1 MRPLAVPLGNF
12 QFSDCLD
19 SKFRLTLS
27 SCDCIGSCCELMC
40 GRENFS
46 WMTRVVMTPIRPIA
60 ARIKWPLLIV
70 AVGQNFSK
78 GVQKKSEPFYKS
90 ECLTAAAH
98 GVCLIRRHSTIVT
111 ALRYYR
117 TIDSNKSSCILY
129 SSLSLS
135 LVVHLSC
142 MDLFSSH
149 YRPIS
154 AVANRCRV
162 IR

>member
-1 MRPLAVPLGNF
+1 MR
-12 QFSDCLD
+12 
-19 SKFRLTLS
+19 
-27 SCDCIGSCCELMC
+27 
-40 GRENFS
+40 
-46 WMTRVVMTPIRPIA
+46 
-60 ARIKWPLLIV
+60 
-70 AVGQNFSK
+70 
-78 GVQKKSEPFYKS
+78 
-90 ECLTAAAH
+90 LTAAAH
-98 GVCLIRRHSTIVT
+98 GVCLIRRHSTIVTVTVT

-142 MDLFSSH
+142 IDLFSSH